1 MSAAFWSIH
10 HLRFTCCGFADLKPP
25 ISMKSIFFLDLHQLA
40 NLLVCGH
47 RELITAMKDI
57 DQVLLRIKVFSVS
70 RPLSV
75 LRIFE

>member
-1 MSAAFWSIH
+1 
-10 HLRFTCCGFADLKPP
+10 
-25 ISMKSIFFLDLHQLA
+25 MKSIFFLDLHQLA